1 MVKFIPN
8 FPQNTFSKR
17 IFNYLYITNLNLLLM
32 KKLFLLVLCASL
44 FVGCKKEAAMEPAAT
59 ATDTSKTVAP
69 VEFADAKYSEIG
81 KKSLEALSKGD
92 MDAWMSNYAD
102 NAKYYWNSGDSLVG
116 KPAIDKYWRDRRS
129 NVIETITFAKDIWL
143 PLKVNEKGNIPMDGY
158 WLLSWYQ
165 VTAKYKG
172 GKSMTQWIHTSF
184 HFDANDK
191 IDMVNQYLD
200 KAAIIA
206 AMPQK
211 K

>member
-1 MVKFIPN
+1 
-8 FPQNTFSKR
+8 
-17 IFNYLYITNLNLLLM
+17 M
-32 KKLFLLVLCASL
+32 KKLFLFVLCASL
-44 FVGCKKEAAMEPAAT
+44 FIGCKKEGAMESAT
-59 ATDTSKTVAP
+59 STTDSTKTVAP
-69 VEFADAKYSEIG
+69 IEFADAKYSEIG
-81 KKSLEALSKGD
+81 KKSLETLSKGD

-102 NAKYYWNSGDSLVG
+102 NAKYYWNRGDSLVG
-116 KPAIDKYWRDRRS
+116 KPEIDKFWRDRRS

-143 PLKVNEKGNIPMDGY
+143 PIKVNEKGNVPMDGY

-172 GKSMTQWIHTSF
+172 GKTMSQWIHTTF

-191 IDMVNQYLD
+191 IDQVNQYVD
-200 KAAIIA
+200 MSAINA